1 MRTPGGSLQIL
12 FFFLVMT
19 GLLCV
24 RLRARAAARVQDLE
38 YAYIKPNRYY
48 AVFGMESCFQVI
60 VPDYAG
66 LEFEFALLHG
76 PMFSTTGYKTVMASQ
91 KRSAISSFSYTPRD
105 KGWYKLVATIHDPYS
120 GSLTIQTGPFHCS
133 NQAAGVELLSARISS
148 IMALMHREG
157 CKSAYE
163 KALFVYDWLIHN
175 ADYDESLKVYDPYT
189 LLFSGVGVCQSYA
202 LAYQMLLHEA
212 GVECLYVVGY
222 AGGDK
227 HAFNLVNFDGAW

>member
-66 LEFEFALLHG
+66 LEFEIGRAH
-76 PMFSTTGYKTVMASQ
+76 V
-91 KRSAISSFSYTPRD
+91 
-105 KGWYKLVATIHDPYS
+105 
-120 GSLTIQTGPFHCS
+120 
-133 NQAAGVELLSARISS
+133 
-148 IMALMHREG
+148 
-157 CKSAYE
+157 
-163 KALFVYDWLIHN
+163 
-175 ADYDESLKVYDPYT
+175 
-189 LLFSGVGVCQSYA
+189 
-202 LAYQMLLHEA
+202 
-212 GVECLYVVGY
+212 
-222 AGGDK
+222 
-227 HAFNLVNFDGAW
+227 